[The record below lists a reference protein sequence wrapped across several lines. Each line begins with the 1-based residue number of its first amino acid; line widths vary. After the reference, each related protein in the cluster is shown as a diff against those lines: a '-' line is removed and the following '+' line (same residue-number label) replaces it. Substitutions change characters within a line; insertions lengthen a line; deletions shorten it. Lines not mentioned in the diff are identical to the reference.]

1 MLTIK
6 KLAVASALSAL
17 VCPLSAMAGTM
28 GDAVMGES
36 GNFLLV
42 EAGADY
48 MNALYKT
55 NVTGAQSYTTDYPT
69 GQSYNPSAIQP
80 NNFFGGYLGL
90 SLYHNSLL
98 FNSRYDMYALQSKT
112 SYNGTFV
119 SKIAPAKLSFT
130 LDKTWGSIDKFIYGV
145 GAGVVISTQNE
156 AQLFNYGVTPVSTAD
171 RSTTVPGQ
179 IGFAYPG
186 RGRLDPLV
194 EVVGMYKISQNF
206 NLRANVAYQIP
217 EQSFFTDGHVNV
229 NLGINYALPL

>member
-1 MLTIK
+1 MLRIK
-6 KLAVASALSAL
+6 KLVAASALSAL

-28 GDAVMGES
+28 GGAVMGES
-36 GNFLLV
+36 GKFLLL

-48 MNALYKT
+48 MNAIYKT
-55 NVTGAQSYTTDYPT
+55 NVTGAQSYTTAFPN

-98 FNSRYDMYALQSKT
+98 FNSRYDMYASKSRT
-112 SYNGTFV
+112 SEQGLF
-119 SKIAPAKLSFT
+119 SSSIAPAKLSFT
-130 LDKTWGSIDKFIYGV
+130 LDKTWGSIEHFIYGV
-145 GAGVVISTQNE
+145 GAGVVIATHNE
-156 AQLFNYGVTPVSTAD
+156 AQLFNYTATATPIVGSSTKIPA
-171 RSTTVPGQ
+171 Q

-186 RGRLDPLV
+186 RARLDPLV

-206 NLRANVAYQIP
+206 NVRANVAYQIP

-229 NLGINYALPL
+229 NLGVNYALPL